1 MAERYISAVERDG
14 RLIIL
19 DDGTAWIV
27 EGTCSRTSVFWQDA
41 MRVLVGYSD
50 SGQNAHLF
58 TLTNLDTSPPEVVVA
73 NRP

>member
-1 MAERYISAVERDG
+1 M
-14 RLIIL
+14 IIL

-58 TLTNLDTSPPEVVVA
+58 TLTNLDTSPPEVVVVQA
-73 NRP
+73 L